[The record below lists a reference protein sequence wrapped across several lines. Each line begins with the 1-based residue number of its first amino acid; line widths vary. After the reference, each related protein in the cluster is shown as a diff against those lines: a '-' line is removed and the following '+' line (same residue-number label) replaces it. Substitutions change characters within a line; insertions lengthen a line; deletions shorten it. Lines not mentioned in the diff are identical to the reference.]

1 MICTEPDRQTLLT
14 VSKSDLSEYYAPI
27 ARAIALAIF
36 ISQQQ
41 EKFPP
46 ILTNAQFYRDQII

>member
-1 MICTEPDRQTLLT
+1 MLT
-14 VSKSDLSEYYAPI
+14 VSESDLSEYYAPI

-41 EKFPP
+41 EFFS
-46 ILTNAQFYRDQII
+46 ILTNAPFYRDRKQDS

>member
-1 MICTEPDRQTLLT
+1 MLT
-14 VSKSDLSEYYAPI
+14 VSESDLSEYYAPI

-41 EKFPP
+41 EFPS
-46 ILTNAQFYRDQII
+46 ILTNHSIAIKLFSCDRKQDS